1 LSSHPE
7 HERQKDL
14 PSREVVE
21 RFTNALWRIHRHLRS
36 GVLSQDGKEVTREQ
50 WQILRYLKRV
60 ERCTIGQ
67 LADSMDVRPST
78 MSQMLDRLEKQE
90 WVVRT
95 RSPEDFRVRLI
106 ELTPVGRVFIRSI
119 EGLRQDRLSP
129 ALETLTS
136 AEQETLTGLLTRV
149 AQACGCWQNDN
160 LDTNRANED

>member
-1 LSSHPE
+1 MSLHPE
-7 HERQKDL
+7 HEQQRDL

-36 GVLSQDGKEVTREQ
+36 GALSQDGKEITRVQ
-50 WQILRYLKRV
+50 WQILRYLRRV

-78 MSQMLDRLEKQE
+78 MSQMLDRLEKQD

-95 RSPEDFRVRLI
+95 RSSEDSRVRLI
-106 ELTPVGRVFIRSI
+106 ELTPVGRVFIRSM

-129 ALETLTS
+129 ALNTLTQ

-149 AQACGCWQNDN
+149 AQACGCGQSDN
-160 LDTNRANED
+160 LDADTGNEK